1 MSNNIL
7 KWGTYEIDCDPK
19 ILQFNEVNLNQFLQN
34 FGGKYSYLVQQVK
47 ELAVEYERMYNTKF
61 VYYKDN
67 DGGSDKLVEARC
79 KADTELADM
88 KKVVERATGF
98 LRAMDKAYDAAISYG
113 HNLRKEMEKNDTDI
127 HFSTGFSGK
136 QATEVESQIEDIYKQ
151 INSEIN
157 ND

>member
-1 MSNNIL
+1 MSSF
-7 KWGTYEIDCDPK
+7 EEDCKPSF
-19 ILQFNEVNLNQFLQN
+19 LEFNEANLNIFLQN
-34 FGGKYSYLVQQVK
+34 FAGRYSYIVQRQK
-47 ELAVEYERMYNTKF
+47 ELKEDYDRLYNLKF
-61 VYYKDN
+61 VEYKDN
-67 DGGSDKLVEARC
+67 DGGSDKLCEARC
-79 KADTELADM
+79 KADQILSDM
-88 KKVVERATGF
+88 KKVVERYAGF
-98 LRAMDKAYDAAISYG
+98 IKSMDYAYQSAISYG